1 MTQVIAMTL
10 SNPSLQHKTVVVIGA
25 GSGIGAA
32 VARQAAARGAK
43 VVLAGRSL
51 EALQRQQAQL
61 PPSARSLAV
70 DITDAAS
77 LGDLF
82 SAVGAFDHL
91 VISAGPAITAKP
103 LADTDLLDAQ
113 RAFEVKFWGVW
124 RAVQAALPHLAA
136 QGSISLTSGL
146 LSRKMVPGQVLKTT
160 LNAAL
165 EALGKHLAKELA
177 PRRVNVI
184 SPGVTATEAYAGMPE
199 EARQAMFAR
208 TAASLPVGRVGQPD
222 DIAAAFILAM
232 ENVFISGSL
241 IDVDGGGLL

>member
-1 MTQVIAMTL
+1 MTL
-10 SNPSLQHKTVVVIGA
+10 SNSSLARQTLVVIGA

-32 VARQAAARGAK
+32 VARQAAARGAR

-61 PPSARSLAV
+61 PESACSIAV

-77 LGDLF
+77 LQALF
-82 SAVGAFDHL
+82 ARVGAFDHL
-91 VISAGPAITAKP
+91 VISAGPAIAAKP

-124 RAVQAALPHLAA
+124 RAVQAALPTLAP

-199 EARQAMFAR
+199 DAREAMFAR
-208 TAASLPVGRVGQPD
+208 TAANLPVGRVGQPD
-222 DIAAAFILAM
+222 EVAAAFILAM
-232 ENVFISGSL
+232 ENGFISGSL

>member
-184 SPGVTATEAYAGMPE
+184 SPGVTETEAYAGMPE

-208 TAASLPVGRVGQPD
+208 TAASLTVGRVGQPD

-232 ENVFISGSL
+232 ENGFISGSL

>member
-1 MTQVIAMTL
+1 MTL
-10 SNPSLQHKTVVVIGA
+10 SNSSLARQTLVVIGA

-32 VARQAAARGAK
+32 VTRQAAARGAR

-61 PPSARSLAV
+61 PESACSIAV
-70 DITDAAS
+70 DITDTAS
-77 LGDLF
+77 LQALF
-82 SAVGAFDHL
+82 ARVGAFDHL
-91 VISAGPAITAKP
+91 VISAGPAIAAKP

-124 RAVQAALPHLAA
+124 RAVQAALPTLAP

-199 EARQAMFAR
+199 DAREAMFAR
-208 TAASLPVGRVGQPD
+208 TGANLPVGRVGQPD
-222 DIAAAFILAM
+222 EVAAAFILAM
-232 ENVFISGSL
+232 ENGFISGSL

>member
-32 VARQAAARGAK
+32 VARQAAARGAR

-232 ENVFISGSL
+232 ENGFISGSL

>member
-232 ENVFISGSL
+232 ENGFISGSL

>member
-1 MTQVIAMTL
+1 MTL
-10 SNPSLQHKTVVVIGA
+10 SNSSLAQQTLVVIGA

-32 VARQAAARGAK
+32 VARQAAARGAR

-51 EALQRQQAQL
+51 QALQRQQAQL
-61 PPSARSLAV
+61 PESARSIAV

-77 LGDLF
+77 LQALF
-82 SAVGAFDHL
+82 TRVGAFDHL
-91 VISAGPAITAKP
+91 VISAGPAIAAKP

-124 RAVQAALPHLAA
+124 RAVQAALPTLAP

-199 EARQAMFAR
+199 DAREAMFAR
-208 TAASLPVGRVGQPD
+208 TGASLPVGRVGQPD
-222 DIAAAFILAM
+222 EVAAAFILAM
-232 ENVFISGSL
+232 ENGFISGSL

>member
-1 MTQVIAMTL
+1 MTL
-10 SNPSLQHKTVVVIGA
+10 SNPSLQHKT
-25 GSGIGAA
+25 

-43 VVLAGRSL
+43 VVLAGRS
-51 EALQRQQAQL
+51 
-61 PPSARSLAV
+61 
-70 DITDAAS
+70 
-77 LGDLF
+77 
-82 SAVGAFDHL
+82 
-91 VISAGPAITAKP
+91 
-103 LADTDLLDAQ
+103 
-113 RAFEVKFWGVW
+113 
-124 RAVQAALPHLAA
+124 
-136 QGSISLTSGL
+136 
-146 LSRKMVPGQVLKTT
+146 
-160 LNAAL
+160 L

-232 ENVFISGSL
+232 ENGFISGSL

>member
-1 MTQVIAMTL
+1 MTL
-10 SNPSLQHKTVVVIGA
+10 SNSSLARQTLVVIGA

-32 VARQAAARGAK
+32 VTRQAAARGAR

-61 PPSARSLAV
+61 PESACSITV

-77 LGDLF
+77 LQALF
-82 SAVGAFDHL
+82 ARVGAFDHL
-91 VISAGPAITAKP
+91 VISAGPAIAAKP

-124 RAVQAALPHLAA
+124 RAVQAALPTLAP

-199 EARQAMFAR
+199 DAREAMFAR
-208 TAASLPVGRVGQPD
+208 TAANLPVGRVGQPD
-222 DIAAAFILAM
+222 EVAAAFILAM
-232 ENVFISGSL
+232 ENGFISGSL

>member
-222 DIAAAFILAM
+222 DIAAAFILSM
-232 ENVFISGSL
+232 ENGFISGSL

>member
-1 MTQVIAMTL
+1 MTL
-10 SNPSLQHKTVVVIGA
+10 SNSSLSRQTVVVIGA

-32 VARQAAARGAK
+32 VARQAAARGAR

-61 PPSARSLAV
+61 PASVSARSLAV

-77 LGDLF
+77 VRDLF

-91 VISAGPAITAKP
+91 VISAGPAISAKP

-124 RAVQAALPHLAA
+124 RAVQAALPTLAP

-184 SPGVTATEAYAGMPE
+184 SPGVTATEAYAGMSE

-232 ENVFISGSL
+232 ENGFISGSL

>member
-1 MTQVIAMTL
+1 M
-10 SNPSLQHKTVVVIGA
+10 H
-25 GSGIGAA
+25 
-32 VARQAAARGAK
+32 VAIDQSS
-43 VVLAGRSL
+43 GRSPRDRQRL
-51 EALQRQQAQL
+51 EAPKLLQRKAGL
-61 PPSARSLAV
+61 HLAHP
-70 DITDAAS
+70 
-77 LGDLF
+77 G
-82 SAVGAFDHL
+82 
-91 VISAGPAITAKP
+91 
-103 LADTDLLDAQ
+103 Q
-113 RAFEVKFWGVW
+113 
-124 RAVQAALPHLAA
+124 AVQAALPTLAP

-208 TAASLPVGRVGQPD
+208 TAANLPVGRVGQPD
-222 DIAAAFILAM
+222 EVAAAFILAM
-232 ENVFISGSL
+232 ENGFISGSL

>member
-10 SNPSLQHKTVVVIGA
+10 SNLSLQHKTVVVIGA

-146 LSRKMVPGQVLKTT
+146 LSRKMVPGQVLKAT

-184 SPGVTATEAYAGMPE
+184 SPGVTATEAYAGMSE

-232 ENVFISGSL
+232 ENGFISGSL

>member
-1 MTQVIAMTL
+1 MTL
-10 SNPSLQHKTVVVIGA
+10 SNSCLSRQTVVVIGA

-32 VARQAAARGAK
+32 VARQAAARGAR
-43 VVLAGRSL
+43 VVLAGRNL
-51 EALQRQQAQL
+51 DALQGQQAQL
-61 PPSARSLAV
+61 AGSARSIAV

-77 LGDLF
+77 LEALF
-82 SAVGAFDHL
+82 DSVGAFDHL
-91 VISAGPAITAKP
+91 VISAGPAIAAKP
-103 LADTDLLDAQ
+103 LADTDLMDAQ

-124 RAVQAALPHLAA
+124 RAVQAALPTLAPG
-136 QGSISLTSGL
+136 GSITLTSGL

-199 EARQAMFAR
+199 EARSALFAR
-208 TAASLPVGRVGQPD
+208 TAANLPVGRVGQPEEV
-222 DIAAAFILAM
+222 AAAFILAM
-232 ENVFISGSL
+232 ENGFISGSL

>member
-136 QGSISLTSGL
+136 QGSIGLTSGL

-232 ENVFISGSL
+232 ENGFISGSL